1 MLNVLVIGVGRLK
14 EAWEREACAEY
25 VKRLKRFCALEV
37 RELDDQPEPDRPSEA
52 LNQKAMEREGRDIL
66 ACIRPND
73 RVVALCIDG
82 RSYDSVEFA
91 GKMAAWSMDGR
102 RLVLVIGGSLGLA
115 KAVTDRADEKLSFSR
130 FTFPHQLMR
139 VILLEQ
145 VYRAF
150 KIGAN
155 ERYHK

>member
-1 MLNVLVIGVGRLK
+1 MLNVMVIGVGRLK
-14 EAWEREACAEY
+14 EAWERAACAEY
-25 VKRLKRFCALEV
+25 MKRLRRFCALEV
-37 RELDDQPEPDRPSEA
+37 RELEDQPEPDKPSPA
-52 LNQKAMEREGRDIL
+52 LNRKVTEREGRDIL
-66 ACIRPND
+66 ACIRPGD

-82 RSYDSVEFA
+82 KSYDSEQFA
-91 GKMAAWSMDGR
+91 EKMTRWSMDGR
-102 RLVLVIGGSLGLA
+102 RLVLVIGGSLGLSE
-115 KAVTDRADEKLSFSR
+115 AVVARADETLSFSK

-150 KIGAN
+150 KIAAR

>member
-1 MLNVLVIGVGRLK
+1 MNILVIGVGRLK
-14 EAWEREACAEY
+14 EAWERDACAEY
-25 VKRLKRFCALEV
+25 MKRLRRFCALEV
-37 RELDDQPEPDRPSEA
+37 RELEDQPEPDRPSEA
-52 LNQKAMEREGRDIL
+52 LNRKVMEREGRDIL
-66 ACIRPND
+66 ACIRPSD
-73 RVVALCIDG
+73 CVVALCIDG
-82 RSYDSVEFA
+82 KSYDSPEFA
-91 GKMAAWSMDGR
+91 RKIAAWSMTGR
-102 RLVLVIGGSLGLA
+102 RLVLVIGGSLGLSP
-115 KAVTDRADEKLSFSR
+115 AVIARADETLSFSR

>member
-1 MLNVLVIGVGRLK
+1 MNVLVIGVGRLK

-25 VKRLKRFCALEV
+25 MKRLKRFCALEV

-52 LNQKAMEREGRDIL
+52 LNQKVMEREGRDIL

-102 RLVLVIGGSLGLA
+102 RLVLVIGGSLGLT

>member
-1 MLNVLVIGVGRLK
+1 MLNVLIIGVGRLK
-14 EAWEREACAEY
+14 ERWERDACAEY
-25 VKRLKRFCALEV
+25 MKRLKRFCALEM
-37 RELDDQPEPDRPSEA
+37 RELDDQPEPDKPSDL
-52 LNQKAMEREGRDIL
+52 LNKRVMEREGQAIL
-66 ACIRPND
+66 ACVRPND

-82 RSYDSVEFA
+82 KSYDSVQFA
-91 GKMAAWSMDGR
+91 GKMADWSMDGR
-102 RLVLVIGGSLGLA
+102 RLVLVIGGSLGLSQ
-115 KAVTDRADEKLSFSR
+115 AVIDRADEKLSFSK

>member
-1 MLNVLVIGVGRLK
+1 MLNVLIIGVGRLK
-14 EAWEREACAEY
+14 ERWERDACAEY
-25 VKRLKRFCALEV
+25 MKRLKRFCALEI
-37 RELDDQPEPDRPSEA
+37 RELDDQPEPDKPSDL
-52 LNQKAMEREGRDIL
+52 LNRRVMEREGQAIL
-66 ACIRPND
+66 ACVRPND

-82 RSYDSVEFA
+82 KSYDSVQFA
-91 GKMAAWSMDGR
+91 GKIADWSMDGR
-102 RLVLVIGGSLGLA
+102 RLVLVIGGSLGLSQ
-115 KAVTDRADEKLSFSR
+115 AVIDRADEKLSFSK